1 MNNESEISRKL
12 REYDDAFDFY
22 MDRGQMP
29 ETVPPD
35 DLLGGFLKQTIDENP
50 QLESQDPVWKE
61 LLKEEV
67 MKFLEAML
75 ELFQPIEK
83 AYQRE
88 KEYMVVF
95 ADADIDQKRKMW
107 REVYGTI
114 SKEYAPEEVN
124 IDGYVEQMKS
134 QDLDAVFASLLSDWD
149 KACDELVRKK
159 KVEIIEFN
167 REKWE
172 QRVKEHGNT
181 DFKQRKRIEKMFFSY
196 PQLVDIVR
204 IIGREQPESKDE
216 YDETVRS
223 YMPILPSPP
232 TPAVEV
238 EQVSLGK
245 DLQHL
250 LPMETVILADKET
263 EDLFYLR
270 YASSQLQLFAN
281 KPKQESVLKT
291 EKKRNK
297 KPRLEKG
304 PIIVSLDTSG
314 SMSGRPEKVARCLL
328 LQLLRMAK
336 KQKRKCFLIT
346 FSVRAEC
353 MDLSRPGSWNRL
365 NRFLNNPFTGG
376 TDGEDMIKNALKM
389 LNTDNYS
396 MADVLIISDFYFPNP
411 RPQTKELMEIEHNKG
426 TRFYGLQIEST
437 VSGYDNVLDKIW
449 KV

>member
-172 QRVKEHGNT
+172 KGVKEHGNA
-181 DFKQRKRIEKMFFSY
+181 DFKERKKIEKMFFSY

-204 IIGREQPESKDE
+204 IIGREQPGRNDE

-250 LPMETVILADKET
+250 LPMETAILADKET

>member
-95 ADADIDQKRKMW
+95 ADADIDQKRNMW
-107 REVYGTI
+107 GEVYGTI
-114 SKEYAPEEVN
+114 TKEYAPEEVN

-172 QRVKEHGNT
+172 KGVKEHGNA
-181 DFKQRKRIEKMFFSY
+181 DFKERKKIEKMFLSY

-204 IIGREQPESKDE
+204 IIGREQPERNDE

-250 LPMETVILADKET
+250 LPMETAILADKET

>member
-12 REYDDAFDFY
+12 REYDEAFDFY

-29 ETVPPD
+29 DAIPQD

-61 LLKEEV
+61 LLKDEV

-88 KEYMVVF
+88 KKYMVVF
-95 ADADIDQKRKMW
+95 ADANIDQKRNMW
-107 REVYGTI
+107 GEVYGTI
-114 SKEYAPEEVN
+114 TKEYAPEEVN

-149 KACDELVRKK
+149 KACDELARKK

-204 IIGREQPESKDE
+204 IIGREQPERKDE

-250 LPMETVILADKET
+250 LPMETAILADKET

-281 KPKQESVLKT
+281 KPKLESVLKT

-376 TDGEDMIKNALKM
+376 TDGEEMIKNALKM

-437 VSGYDNVLDKIW
+437 VSGYDDVLDKIW

>member
-95 ADADIDQKRKMW
+95 TDADIDQKRKMW

-172 QRVKEHGNT
+172 KGVKEHGNA
-181 DFKQRKRIEKMFFSY
+181 DFKERKKIEKMFFSY

-204 IIGREQPESKDE
+204 IIGREQPERDDE

-250 LPMETVILADKET
+250 LPMETTILADKET

-297 KPRLEKG
+297 KLRLEKG

>member
-172 QRVKEHGNT
+172 KGVKEHGNA
-181 DFKQRKRIEKMFFSY
+181 DFKQRKKIEKMFFSY

-204 IIGREQPESKDE
+204 VIGREQPGRNDE

-250 LPMETVILADKET
+250 LPMETAILADKET

-270 YASSQLQLFAN
+270 YASSLLQLFAN

-297 KPRLEKG
+297 KLRLEKG

>member
-95 ADADIDQKRKMW
+95 ADADIDQKRNMW
-107 REVYGTI
+107 GEVYGTI
-114 SKEYAPEEVN
+114 TKEYAPEEVN
-124 IDGYVEQMKS
+124 IDGYVEQMKN

-172 QRVKEHGNT
+172 KGVKEHGNA
-181 DFKQRKRIEKMFFSY
+181 DFKERKKIEKMFFSY

-204 IIGREQPESKDE
+204 IIGREQPERDDE

-223 YMPILPSPP
+223 YMPVLPSPP

-250 LPMETVILADKET
+250 LPMETAILADKET

>member
-29 ETVPPD
+29 ENVPPD

-95 ADADIDQKRKMW
+95 ADADIDQKRNMW
-107 REVYGTI
+107 GEVYGTI
-114 SKEYAPEEVN
+114 TKEYAPEEVN

-167 REKWE
+167 RGKWE
-172 QRVKEHGNT
+172 KGVKEHGNA
-181 DFKQRKRIEKMFFSY
+181 DFKERKKIEKMFFSY

-204 IIGREQPESKDE
+204 IIGREQPERDDE

-250 LPMETVILADKET
+250 LPMETAILADKET

-270 YASSQLQLFAN
+270 YASSLLQLFAN

>member
-95 ADADIDQKRKMW
+95 ADADIDQKRNMW
-107 REVYGTI
+107 GEVYGTI
-114 SKEYAPEEVN
+114 TKEYAPEEVN

-172 QRVKEHGNT
+172 RVSRNMEMPT
-181 DFKQRKRIEKMFFSY
+181 
-196 PQLVDIVR
+196 
-204 IIGREQPESKDE
+204 SK
-216 YDETVRS
+216 
-223 YMPILPSPP
+223 
-232 TPAVEV
+232 
-238 EQVSLGK
+238 
-245 DLQHL
+245 
-250 LPMETVILADKET
+250 
-263 EDLFYLR
+263 
-270 YASSQLQLFAN
+270 
-281 KPKQESVLKT
+281 
-291 EKKRNK
+291 
-297 KPRLEKG
+297 
-304 PIIVSLDTSG
+304 
-314 SMSGRPEKVARCLL
+314 
-328 LQLLRMAK
+328 
-336 KQKRKCFLIT
+336 
-346 FSVRAEC
+346 SVR
-353 MDLSRPGSWNRL
+353 
-365 NRFLNNPFTGG
+365 
-376 TDGEDMIKNALKM
+376 K
-389 LNTDNYS
+389 
-396 MADVLIISDFYFPNP
+396 
-411 RPQTKELMEIEHNKG
+411 
-426 TRFYGLQIEST
+426 
-437 VSGYDNVLDKIW
+437 
-449 KV
+449 

>member
-172 QRVKEHGNT
+172 KGVKEHGNA
-181 DFKQRKRIEKMFFSY
+181 DFKERKKIEKMFFSY

-204 IIGREQPESKDE
+204 IIGREQPGRNDE

-250 LPMETVILADKET
+250 LPMETTILADKET
-263 EDLFYLR
+263 EDLFYLK

-314 SMSGRPEKVARCLL
+314 SMSGIPEKVARCLL

>member
-29 ETVPPD
+29 DTIPQD

-61 LLKEEV
+61 LLKDEV

-88 KEYMVVF
+88 KKYMVVF
-95 ADADIDQKRKMW
+95 ADADIDQKRNMW

-149 KACDELVRKK
+149 KACDELARKK

-411 RPQTKELMEIEHNKG
+411 RPKTMELMQIEHNKG

-437 VSGYDNVLDKIW
+437 VSGYDDVLDKIW

>member
-95 ADADIDQKRKMW
+95 ADADIDQKRNMW
-107 REVYGTI
+107 GEVYGTI
-114 SKEYAPEEVN
+114 TKEYAPEEVN

-172 QRVKEHGNT
+172 KGVKEHGNA
-181 DFKQRKRIEKMFFSY
+181 DFKERKKIEKIFFSY

-204 IIGREQPESKDE
+204 IIGREQPGRNDE

-250 LPMETVILADKET
+250 LPMETAILADKET

>member
-22 MDRGQMP
+22 MDRGQMT
-29 ETVPPD
+29 ENVPPD

-50 QLESQDPVWKE
+50 QLESQDPLWKE

-95 ADADIDQKRKMW
+95 ADADIDQKRNMW
-107 REVYGTI
+107 GEVYGTI
-114 SKEYAPEEVN
+114 TKEYAPEEVN

-172 QRVKEHGNT
+172 KGVKEHGNA
-181 DFKQRKRIEKMFFSY
+181 DFKERKKIEKMFFSY

-204 IIGREQPESKDE
+204 IIGREQPERDDE

-250 LPMETVILADKET
+250 LPMETAILADKET

>member
-83 AYQRE
+83 AYERE

-95 ADADIDQKRKMW
+95 ADADIDQKRNMW
-107 REVYGTI
+107 GEVYGTI
-114 SKEYAPEEVN
+114 TKEYAPEEVN

-172 QRVKEHGNT
+172 KGVKEHGNA
-181 DFKQRKRIEKMFFSY
+181 DFKERKKIEKMFLSY

-204 IIGREQPESKDE
+204 IIGREQPERDDE

-250 LPMETVILADKET
+250 LPMETAILADKET

-437 VSGYDNVLDKIW
+437 VSGYDNVLDRIW

>member
-95 ADADIDQKRKMW
+95 ADADIDQKRGMW

-172 QRVKEHGNT
+172 KGVKEHGNA
-181 DFKQRKRIEKMFFSY
+181 DFKERKKIEKMFFSY

-204 IIGREQPESKDE
+204 IIGREQPGRNDE

-250 LPMETVILADKET
+250 LPMETTILADKET
-263 EDLFYLR
+263 EDLFYLK

>member
-1 MNNESEISRKL
+1 
-12 REYDDAFDFY
+12 
-22 MDRGQMP
+22 
-29 ETVPPD
+29 
-35 DLLGGFLKQTIDENP
+35 
-50 QLESQDPVWKE
+50 
-61 LLKEEV
+61 
-67 MKFLEAML
+67 
-75 ELFQPIEK
+75 
-83 AYQRE
+83 
-88 KEYMVVF
+88 
-95 ADADIDQKRKMW
+95 MW
-107 REVYGTI
+107 GEVYGTI
-114 SKEYAPEEVN
+114 TKEYAPEEVN

-172 QRVKEHGNT
+172 KGVKEHGNA
-181 DFKQRKRIEKMFFSY
+181 DFKERKKIEKMFFSY

-204 IIGREQPESKDE
+204 IIGREQPGRNDE

-250 LPMETVILADKET
+250 LPMETAILADKET

-270 YASSQLQLFAN
+270 YASSLLQLFAN

>member
-61 LLKEEV
+61 LLKEEG

-95 ADADIDQKRKMW
+95 ADADIDQKRNMW
-107 REVYGTI
+107 GEVYGTI
-114 SKEYAPEEVN
+114 TKEYAPEEVN

-172 QRVKEHGNT
+172 KGVKEHGNA
-181 DFKQRKRIEKMFFSY
+181 DFKERKKIEKMFFSY

-204 IIGREQPESKDE
+204 IIGREQPGRNDE

-250 LPMETVILADKET
+250 LPMETAILADKET

>member
-29 ETVPPD
+29 ENVPPD

-95 ADADIDQKRKMW
+95 ADADIDQKRNMW
-107 REVYGTI
+107 GEVYGTI
-114 SKEYAPEEVN
+114 TKEYAPEEVN

-172 QRVKEHGNT
+172 KGVKEHGNA
-181 DFKQRKRIEKMFFSY
+181 DFKERKKIEKMFFSY

-204 IIGREQPESKDE
+204 IIGREQPERNDE

-250 LPMETVILADKET
+250 LPMETAILADKET

-365 NRFLNNPFTGG
+365 NRFLNNSFTGG
-376 TDGEDMIKNALKM
+376 TDGEDMIKNALKL

-437 VSGYDNVLDKIW
+437 VSGYDNVLDRIW

>member
-95 ADADIDQKRKMW
+95 ADADIDQKRNMW

-172 QRVKEHGNT
+172 KGVKEHGNA
-181 DFKQRKRIEKMFFSY
+181 DFKERKKIEKMFFSY

-204 IIGREQPESKDE
+204 IIGREQPERNDE

-250 LPMETVILADKET
+250 LPMETAILADKET

>member
-172 QRVKEHGNT
+172 KGVKEHGNA
-181 DFKQRKRIEKMFFSY
+181 DFKERKKIEKMFFSY

-204 IIGREQPESKDE
+204 IIGREQPGRNDE

-250 LPMETVILADKET
+250 LPMDTTILADKET
-263 EDLFYLR
+263 EDLFYLK

>member
-172 QRVKEHGNT
+172 KGVKEHGNA
-181 DFKQRKRIEKMFFSY
+181 DFKQRKKIEKMFFSY

-204 IIGREQPESKDE
+204 VIGREQPGRNDE

-250 LPMETVILADKET
+250 LPMETTILADKET
-263 EDLFYLR
+263 EDLFYLK

-297 KPRLEKG
+297 KLRLEKG

>member
-1 MNNESEISRKL
+1 MMNETEIANRLK
-12 REYDDAFDFY
+12 EYDDAFDFY
-22 MDRGQMP
+22 MERGRMP
-29 ETVPPD
+29 DNIPQE
-35 DLLGGFLKQTIDENP
+35 DLLGGFLQQTIDENP
-50 QLESQDPVWKE
+50 QLDSQDPVWKE

-83 AYQRE
+83 AHQRE
-88 KEYMVVF
+88 KSYIVVF
-95 ADADIDQKRKMW
+95 ADADIDQKRNMW
-107 REVYGTI
+107 KDVYSTI
-114 SKEYAPEEVN
+114 TREYAPEEVN

-134 QDLDAVFASLLSDWD
+134 QDLDAVFSSLLSDWD
-149 KACDELVRKK
+149 KACDELARKK

-172 QRVKEHGNT
+172 KGVKEHGNA
-181 DFKQRKRIEKMFFSY
+181 DFKQRKKIEKAFYSY

-204 IIGREQPESKDE
+204 IIGREQPEREDE

-223 YMPILPSPP
+223 YMPLLPSPP
-232 TPAVEV
+232 TPAVEI
-238 EQVSLGK
+238 EQVSVGN
-245 DLQHL
+245 DLQHV
-250 LPMETVILADKET
+250 LPMETTILADKGT
-263 EDLFYLR
+263 EDLFYLK
-270 YASSQLQLFAN
+270 YASHQLQLFAN
-281 KPKQESVLKT
+281 KPKQESVEKT

-353 MDLSRPGSWNRL
+353 MDLSRPGSWSRL

-389 LNTDNYS
+389 LNTDCYS
-396 MADVLIISDFYFPNP
+396 MADVLIISDFYFPPP
-411 RPQTKELMEIEHNKG
+411 RTKTLEQMEIEHNKG

-437 VSGYDNVLDKIW
+437 VSGYDDILDRIW

>member
-95 ADADIDQKRKMW
+95 ADADIDQKRNMW
-107 REVYGTI
+107 GEVYGTI
-114 SKEYAPEEVN
+114 TKEYAPEEVN

-172 QRVKEHGNT
+172 KGVKEHGNA
-181 DFKQRKRIEKMFFSY
+181 DFKERKKIEKMFFSY

-204 IIGREQPESKDE
+204 IIGREQPERNDE

-250 LPMETVILADKET
+250 LPMETAILADKET

>member
-95 ADADIDQKRKMW
+95 ADADIDQKRNMW
-107 REVYGTI
+107 GEVYGTI
-114 SKEYAPEEVN
+114 TKEYAPEEVN

-172 QRVKEHGNT
+172 KGVKEHGNA
-181 DFKQRKRIEKMFFSY
+181 DFKERKKIEKMFLSY

-204 IIGREQPESKDE
+204 IIGREQPERNDE

-250 LPMETVILADKET
+250 LPMETAILADKET

-437 VSGYDNVLDKIW
+437 VSGYDNVLDRIW

>member
-172 QRVKEHGNT
+172 KGVKEHGNA
-181 DFKQRKRIEKMFFSY
+181 DFKQRKKIEKMFFSY

-204 IIGREQPESKDE
+204 VIGREQPGRNDE

-250 LPMETVILADKET
+250 LPMETTILADKET
-263 EDLFYLR
+263 EDLFYLK

-336 KQKRKCFLIT
+336 KQKRRCFLIT

>member
-95 ADADIDQKRKMW
+95 ADADIDQKRNMW
-107 REVYGTI
+107 GEVYGTI
-114 SKEYAPEEVN
+114 TKEYAPEEVN

-172 QRVKEHGNT
+172 KGVKEHGNA
-181 DFKQRKRIEKMFFSY
+181 DFKERKKIEKMFLSY

-204 IIGREQPESKDE
+204 IIGREQPERNDE

-250 LPMETVILADKET
+250 LPMETAILADKET

-270 YASSQLQLFAN
+270 YASSLLQLFAN

>member
-172 QRVKEHGNT
+172 KGVKEHGNA
-181 DFKQRKRIEKMFFSY
+181 DFKERKKIEKMFFSY

-204 IIGREQPESKDE
+204 IIGREQPGRNDE

-245 DLQHL
+245 DLQHR
-250 LPMETVILADKET
+250 LPMETTILADKET
-263 EDLFYLR
+263 EDLFYLK

-297 KPRLEKG
+297 KLRLEKG

>member
-29 ETVPPD
+29 ETVPPN

-95 ADADIDQKRKMW
+95 ADADIDQKRNMW
-107 REVYGTI
+107 GEVYGTI
-114 SKEYAPEEVN
+114 TKEYAPEEVN

-172 QRVKEHGNT
+172 KGVKEHGNA
-181 DFKQRKRIEKMFFSY
+181 DFKERKKIEKMFFSY

-204 IIGREQPESKDE
+204 IIGREQPERNDE

-250 LPMETVILADKET
+250 LPMETAILANKET
-263 EDLFYLR
+263 EDLFYLK

-281 KPKQESVLKT
+281 KLKQESVLKT

-365 NRFLNNPFTGG
+365 NRFLNNSFTGG
-376 TDGEDMIKNALKM
+376 TDGEDMIKNALKL

-437 VSGYDNVLDKIW
+437 VSGYDNVLDRIW

>member
-172 QRVKEHGNT
+172 KGVKEHGNA
-181 DFKQRKRIEKMFFSY
+181 DFKQRKKIEKMFFSY

-204 IIGREQPESKDE
+204 IIGREQPERDDE

-250 LPMETVILADKET
+250 LPMETAILADKET

-270 YASSQLQLFAN
+270 YASSLLQLFAN